1 MEDQAN
7 TGGTVLHIKNMV
19 CNRCIMAVDKAIRD
33 LGLHPVSIVLGEA
46 SVLETVPPETLSRL
60 RESLSSLGFELIDD
74 RRSHIIEQI
83 KSEVIR
89 LVHYDDSGLKVNLSE
104 HLSKAIGRD
113 YGSLS
118 KLFSEVTGT
127 TIEKYHIAQ
136 KIERAKELLA
146 YGELSLNEIADR
158 LGYSSAAYLS
168 AQFKSVTGLTPSHFR
183 KAGASRRKPLD
194 EV

>member
-1 MEDQAN
+1 MEEQTD
-7 TGGTVLHIKNMV
+7 GTVLHIRNMV
-19 CNRCIMAVDKAIRD
+19 CNRCIMAVDKALRD

-46 SVLETVPPETLSRL
+46 SVRETIPQETLSML
-60 RESLSSLGFELIDD
+60 RDSLSSLGFELIDD
-74 RRSHIIEQI
+74 RRSQIIEQI

-89 LVHYDDSGLKVNLSE
+89 LVHYDDTGLKVNLSE
-104 HLSKAIGRD
+104 HLSRTVGRD

-127 TIEKYHIAQ
+127 TVEKYHIAQ

-146 YGELSLNEIADR
+146 YGELSINEIADL